1 MIIKRLELQN
11 FRQFRDETIHFAD
24 GDKGVTVV
32 HGSNGSGKTTL
43 LNAFTW
49 VLYGEVD
56 FDTRPDRLASEGA
69 MAAADAGEQIEI
81 AVEFEFTHDET
92 EYQARRHRTYEK
104 ADADDFDG
112 QTVESGVELYR
123 GSGSDRNR
131 VGNPEN
137 TLDKVIPERLS
148 ELFFFDGEDID
159 ELAGIDNQEQI
170 QAAIQNLMGLTI
182 LERATRHLDT
192 VASRFEDEVD
202 EYASDEL
209 SAVSDEIADV
219 RDRIDDLESE
229 KSMAKQAQEAVEEEI
244 REIELQLGLR
254 EEAKSLH
261 NNRKR
266 YENERDGLLDEVES
280 VDGKLR
286 GAVDE
291 HAAESLAVPLI
302 RETAEE
308 LDEMREE
315 GSIPSGLSDDY
326 IESLLD
332 GGTCICGRDLEPG
345 TEHYR
350 HLRNLQGEAIA
361 DGVEQT
367 ALRIVGHLQQF
378 SEADT
383 EFEERVSELYEDR
396 EEHED
401 RIEWLEQKIT
411 EIGRELSEMDD
422 GPDGETVSDLE
433 SKRDE
438 KQAER
443 DDLISK
449 VGELDQEIESSE
461 ERLEELEQKYDRLD
475 DEREE
480 ALVAKRRRRAAI
492 EVREGLQTTFDR
504 LKDKVREMC
513 NDIIGETFAEVANKN
528 FTAEVDENFK
538 LRIRQQ
544 VGDQQVEVDKST
556 GERQIAS
563 LAFVGSL
570 VKIAR
575 MRYESDSR
583 TQYFSGGIYPLVMD
597 SPFGALDKS
606 HRREVSRVI
615 PNMGNQVVVFAT
627 DSQWD
632 GPVEEEMADEVGQRY
647 WLDFDSGE
655 GEGSYPQT
663 RIQAERVAA
672 RGD

>member
-1 MIIKRLELQN
+1 MIIRRLELQN
-11 FRQFRDETIHFAD
+11 FRQFRDEIIHFAD

-69 MAAADAGEQIEI
+69 MAAADPGEQVEI
-81 AVEFEFTHDET
+81 AVEFGFTHDGT
-92 EYQARRHRTYEK
+92 KYQARRNRTYEK
-104 ADADDFDG
+104 REKNDFDG
-112 QTVESGVELYR
+112 KTVESSVDLYR
-123 GSGSDRNR
+123 GEGSSRKR
-131 VGNPEN
+131 VGNPED
-137 TLDKVIPERLS
+137 TLDKVLPERMS

-192 VASRFEDEVD
+192 VAGRFEDEVD
-202 EYASDEL
+202 EHASDEL
-209 SAVSDEIADV
+209 SAVSDEITDV
-219 RDRIDDLESE
+219 REQVDELESK
-229 KSMAKQAQEAVEEEI
+229 KSMAEQDREEVQAKI
-244 REIELQLGLR
+244 REIERQLGAR

-261 NNRKR
+261 KNRKR

-280 VDGKLR
+280 VDEKIR
-286 GAVDE
+286 DAVNE
-291 HAAESLAVPLI
+291 HAAKSLAVPLI

-308 LDEMREE
+308 LDKMREE
-315 GSIPSGLSDDY
+315 GSIPSGLSDNY

-345 TEHYR
+345 TDHYR
-350 HLRNLQGEAIA
+350 HLRNLQGNAIA

-367 ALRIVGHLQQF
+367 ALRIVGHLQRF
-378 SEADT
+378 SEADS
-383 EFEERVSELYEDR
+383 EFDERVSELYEDR
-396 EEHED
+396 AEHED
-401 RIEWLEQKIT
+401 RIEWLEQTIA
-411 EIGRELSEMDD
+411 EIERELSEMND
-422 GPDGETVSDLE
+422 GSDGDTVSDLE
-433 SKRDE
+433 SEREQK
-438 KQAER
+438 KAEGKELSTR
-443 DDLISK
+443 I
-449 VGELDQEIESSE
+449 GELDQQIESTE
-461 ERLEELEQKYDRLD
+461 DQLEELEQKYDRLD

-575 MRYESDSR
+575 KRYESDSK

-606 HRREVSRVI
+606 HRREISRVI
-615 PNMGNQVVVFAT
+615 PSMGNQVVVFAT

-632 GPVEEEMADEVGQRY
+632 GPVEEEMQEEVGQQY
-647 WLDFDSGE
+647 WLDFDSGD
-655 GEGSYPQT
+655 GGQSYPQT